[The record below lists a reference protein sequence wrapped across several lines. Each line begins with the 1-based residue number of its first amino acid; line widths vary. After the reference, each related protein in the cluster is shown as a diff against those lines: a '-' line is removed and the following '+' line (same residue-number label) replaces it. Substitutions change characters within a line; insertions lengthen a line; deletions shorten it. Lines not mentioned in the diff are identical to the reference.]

1 MKTEWT
7 PQMMQ
12 VLRITAAY
20 ARAGRSRRAARL
32 GADQAS
38 DHRSSGATIRAAAL
52 IERSGRDPAETRDAV
67 WALITLR
74 CRMFRRLVHCC
85 FDALDRTNSL
95 VTLVRLWVL
104 DWFAGP

>member
-20 ARAGRSRRAARL
+20 ARARRSRRAARL

-38 DHRSSGATIRAAAL
+38 DYRSSGATIRAAAL
-52 IERSGRDPAETRDAV
+52 IERSGRDPAGTRFGRSSRYGAECSAASSIA
-67 WALITLR
+67 ALMRSTAPTL
-74 CRMFRRLVHCC
+74 
-85 FDALDRTNSL
+85 
-95 VTLVRLWVL
+95 W
-104 DWFAGP
+104 

>member
-38 DHRSSGATIRAAAL
+38 DYRSSGATIRAAAL
-52 IERSGRDPAETRDAV
+52 IELPVEIPPGRGLGAHHATVQNVPPPRP
-67 WALITLR
+67 LL
-74 CRMFRRLVHCC
+74 L
-85 FDALDRTNSL
+85 
-95 VTLVRLWVL
+95 
-104 DWFAGP
+104 